1 MPRRQSDSDTRKSAS
16 GKSSEE
22 RPLRL
27 LHGPAWLTVLLVCAG
42 SFLLIMLALS
52 IANDR
57 GFLAMW
63 RIQREVVQLANDVRQ
78 IEVANEALLRDIER
92 LRHDQVYIEKIAR
105 EELGLV
111 RPEELVFEYVGPVDQ

>member
-1 MPRRQSDSDTRKSAS
+1 MPRRQSSSEAYESAS
-16 GKSSEE
+16 ADPSNE

-27 LHGPAWLTVLLVCAG
+27 LGGPAWLTVLLVCAG

-63 RIQREVVQLANDVRQ
+63 RMQSEVAQLVNDVRK
-78 IEVANEALLRDIER
+78 IEASNDALLFNIER
-92 LRHDQVYIEKIAR
+92 LRHDKSYIEKIAR
-105 EELGLV
+105 EELGFV
-111 RPEELVFEYVGPVDQ
+111 RPNELVFEYVQ

>member
-1 MPRRQSDSDTRKSAS
+1 VPRRQSSSEVRKSAS
-16 GKSSEE
+16 AGRSDE

-27 LHGPAWLTVLLVCAG
+27 LSGPAWLTVLLVCAG

-63 RIQREVVQLANDVRQ
+63 RLQSEVVQLVHDVRK
-78 IEVANEALLRDIER
+78 IEATNDKLLLNIER

-111 RPEELVFEYVGPVDQ
+111 RSEELVFEYVQ

>member
-1 MPRRQSDSDTRKSAS
+1 MPRRQS
-16 GKSSEE
+16 SSESRESSSANPSGE

-27 LHGPAWLTVLLVCAG
+27 LMGSAWLTVLLVCAG
-42 SFLLIMLALS
+42 SVLLVMLVLS

-63 RIQREVVQLANDVRQ
+63 RMQHEVVQLVHDVRK
-78 IEVANEALLRDIER
+78 IEAANAELLHQIER
-92 LRHDQVYIEKIAR
+92 LRHDKGYIEKIAR

-111 RPEELVFEYVGPVDQ
+111 RPEELVFEYVQ

>member
-1 MPRRQSDSDTRKSAS
+1 MPRRQSSSEARKSAS
-16 GKSSEE
+16 TDPPSGE

-27 LHGPAWLTVLLVCAG
+27 LSGPAWLTVLLVCAG

-52 IANDR
+52 IASDR

-63 RIQREVVQLANDVRQ
+63 RMQGEVVQLVHDVRK
-78 IEVANEALLRDIER
+78 IEATNDELLLNIER
-92 LRHDQVYIEKIAR
+92 LRHDHVYIEKIAR

-111 RPEELVFEYVGPVDQ
+111 RAEELVFEYVQ

>member
-1 MPRRQSDSDTRKSAS
+1 MPRRQTRSAARKSAS
-16 GKSSEE
+16 TDTSDE

-27 LHGPAWLTVLLVCAG
+27 LSGPAWLTVLLVFAG
-42 SFLLIMLALS
+42 GFLLMMLALS

-63 RIQREVVQLANDVRQ
+63 RMQHEVAQLANEVRK
-78 IEVANEALLRDIER
+78 IEATNDELLRTIER
-92 LRHDQVYIEKIAR
+92 LRHDEGYIEKIAR

-111 RPEELVFEYVGPVDQ
+111 RPKELVFEYVQ